1 MWGVLRRFAG
11 SMTILHPKDPID
23 PTADLSGVALTKA
36 YVDGQ
41 IRYYDREANLHS
53 RAYHS
58 TKAATIIVAA
68 VIPFVAG
75 RPDMAVVTG
84 LLGVVIVILQGLQ
97 QLFNVHEN
105 WIRYRSTCEALR
117 NERFLY
123 NAQAGAYAGGTP
135 EAERRLAEH
144 VGAIV
149 RQEHSRWATVQQVQ
163 QQPAT
168 GTDRTDKGA
177 SNGSASAVGTSAG
190 VHVPAPTSAQC

>member
-1 MWGVLRRFAG
+1 MSGDKSDRSDGVTTKPQAAQGDGLAG
-11 SMTILHPKDPID
+11 I
-23 PTADLSGVALTKA
+23 ALTRDFLDEK
-36 YVDGQ
+36 
-41 IRYYDREANLHS
+41 IRYYDREARRHS
-53 RAYHS
+53 LAYHV
-58 TKAATIIVAA
+58 TKAMTIIVAA

-123 NAQAGAYAGGTP
+123 GAKAGLYAGGAA
-135 EAERRLAEH
+135 EAERRLAEQ

-149 RQEHSRWATVQQVQ
+149 RQEYSRWATVQL
-163 QQPAT
+163 QPAT
-168 GTDRTDKGA
+168 GTEKAA
-177 SNGSASAVGTSAG
+177 SNGATTEAHAVTVTPG
-190 VHVPAPTSAQC
+190 